1 MGFAA
6 WKFLLDI
13 YKRAPKN
20 DGMRP
25 PEKFNKYVDA
35 IAQLNSQ
42 GSDQYRKLNSGEINR
57 LLKTTP
63 EKVVSSPNSL
73 IPGA

>member
-1 MGFAA
+1 MAFAN
-6 WKFLLDI
+6 WKFLLDV
-13 YKRAPKN
+13 YKQAPKG

-25 PEKFNKYVDA
+25 PVKFDKYVDK

-42 GSDQYRKLNSGEINR
+42 GSDQYRKLNSGEISR
-57 LLKTTP
+57 ILKTTP

-73 IPGA
+73 IPGS